1 MQACDRHQQWGWSD
15 KAVFSPTAIKSLEI
29 AEPSCWFLVGTALVL
44 ICIKLSSVLAELATV
59 TASSML
65 QEIANSYR
73 QLISD
78 HFVAPYQVIQ
88 GPVKWLIFPFPWN
101 VKMWLVISH
110 YRWWHI
116 HRLDLNVKKLPPH
129 QKSAPVENNSWQN
142 LFGSKHS
149 ESKSSCLFKSST
161 CFTQIL
167 WISESGFLN
176 LWILYSVLL
185 MVQTCMTSPSWIKV
199 SSNLEYPSLHL

>member
-1 MQACDRHQQWGWSD
+1 MRACDRHQQWGWSD

-73 QLISD
+73 KWISD

-88 GPVKWLIFPFPWN
+88 GPLKWLIFPFPWN

-149 ESKSSCLFKSST
+149 ESKASCLFKSST
-161 CFTQIL
+161 CFT
-167 WISESGFLN
+167 ESGFLN

-185 MVQTCMTSPSWIKV
+185 MVQTCMTSPSW
-199 SSNLEYPSLHL
+199 LSLPG